1 MQRVSVLAC
10 SNGNAPSALPHSRDE
25 PLNISKLEQRALHAL
40 AQGGS
45 IHYHRGENRKINK
58 ITCYTREGYVLSDC
72 TLDVFTRLKKR
83 RFIKSKNGAPY
94 QATKLGISAVL
105 SQLDN
110 R

>member
-1 MQRVSVLAC
+1 MAC
-10 SNGNAPSALPHSRDE
+10 SNGSADSAIPNSRDE
-25 PLNISKLEQRALHAL
+25 PLNISKLEQRALHVL

-45 IHYHRGENRKINK
+45 IHYTRGENRKITK

-72 TLDVFTRLKKR
+72 TFEVFTRLKKR

-94 QATKLGISAVL
+94 RATKLGVSAVL

>member
-1 MQRVSVLAC
+1 MGKLLAFFP
-10 SNGNAPSALPHSRDE
+10 NSRDE
-25 PLNISKLEQRALHAL
+25 PLNISKLEQRALHVL

>member
-1 MQRVSVLAC
+1 MR
-10 SNGNAPSALPHSRDE
+10 PSPILKTKT
-25 PLNISKLEQRALHAL
+25 LNISKFEQRVLHVL

-45 IHYHRGENRKINK
+45 IHYIRGQNRKINNV
-58 ITCYTREGYVLSDC
+58 TCYTREGYVLSDC

-83 RFIKSKNGAPY
+83 RFIKSKSGAPY
-94 QATKLGISAVL
+94 QATKLGLNAVL